1 MTGDI
6 FQMVQKCA
14 TNAVT
19 MTGNIF
25 RMVSKCVP
33 NALQNKDPAFSITA
47 CHQTRTTLTTC
58 LERKMLTQ
66 KRNISLDTSL
76 SYKDP
81 RESMVNYVRSLPNNI
96 TKAKIRQEIKKKR
109 KTGLSHF
116 G

>member
-1 MTGDI
+1 MDI
-6 FQMVQKCA
+6 FKQAMIDMRAQEQPKECDHDWRHFSDGQKCA

-76 SYKDP
+76 S
-81 RESMVNYVRSLPNNI
+81 
-96 TKAKIRQEIKKKR
+96 
-109 KTGLSHF
+109 
-116 G
+116 